1 MIDFIVHYWVEFVF
15 GGIAA
20 FLIAKINRLQ
30 TLEKDSAI
38 QEKKDFREQII
49 SEVHDSFTEADT
61 DIKKD
66 IKELHERM
74 EALSKG
80 LLSIQ
85 GDKFKRQCRR
95 LLRDDHAILLE
106 EYEQCIADHDAYNG
120 LGGNHGGDLLFESV
134 VEKFEASVQNKKK
147 GNYNV

>member
-1 MIDFIVHYWVEFVF
+1 
-15 GGIAA
+15 
-20 FLIAKINRLQ
+20 
-30 TLEKDSAI
+30 
-38 QEKKDFREQII
+38 
-49 SEVHDSFTEADT
+49 
-61 DIKKD
+61 
-66 IKELHERM
+66 M

-95 LLRDDHAILLE
+95 LLREDHAILLE

-120 LGGNHGGDLLFESV
+120 LGGNHGGDLLFDSV

-147 GNYNV
+147 GNYNM